1 MQLNKWKKAQVFDWA
16 TAFLLFFS
24 IKKKKERRKS
34 NHLLVPAARMK
45 RR

>member
-24 IKKKKERRKS
+24 IKKRKKEEK
-34 NHLLVPAARMK
+34 ATIC
-45 RR
+45 